1 VEKTQEYLVKTNRK
15 PCSVNVI
22 LTTDGSKTPIYIIG
36 YDPWNVNT
44 LYFRSRF
51 LIAGSEEVTLN
62 CPQSPIFLKIIIWSE
77 DNLPYQLASIKVNG
91 LARSKEQDPII
102 VFVEQ
107 FARQVGRLRPGIH
120 SEKNVPFKIEL
131 KRKIYKDNGEEHA
144 TPARIHTEQP
154 IIQVS
159 KAKFNNMTIPERIII
174 LLHEVAHNFIS
185 YDQDD
190 EVEADQHAIQLYNEL
205 GYPKIEA
212 VNAFGEIFSDT
223 DTNYERMLNLINM

>member
-1 VEKTQEYLVKTNRK
+1 VEKTQEYLVNTSRK
-15 PCSVNVI
+15 PCSINVI
-22 LTTDGSKTPIYIIG
+22 LTTNGSQIPIYIVG
-36 YDPWNVNT
+36 YDPWNPNT

-51 LIAGSEEVTLN
+51 LIEGSEEVILN
-62 CPQSPIFLKIIIWSE
+62 CPQSPISLKIIIWSE
-77 DNLPYQLASIKVNG
+77 NDLPYQVASIKVNG
-91 LARSKEQDPII
+91 LSIPKTQDPII
-102 VFVEQ
+102 IFVEK
-107 FARQVGRLRPGIH
+107 FARQVGRLRPGTH
-120 SEKNVPFKIEL
+120 SAKNVPFKIEL
-131 KRKIYKDNGEEHA
+131 KRKIYRDNGTEHP
-144 TPARIHTEQP
+144 TPARIHTELP

-159 KAKFNNMTIPERIII
+159 KAKFNNMTVPERVII

-190 EVEADQHAIQLYNEL
+190 EVEADQHAIQIYNEL

>member
-1 VEKTQEYLVKTNRK
+1 MERTQEYLVNTNRK
-15 PCSVNVI
+15 PCSVNVT
-22 LTTDGSKTPIYIIG
+22 LTTDGSQIPIYIIG
-36 YDPWNVNT
+36 YDPWNQNT

-51 LIAGSEEVTLN
+51 LITGSEEVVLN

-77 DNLPYQLASIKVNG
+77 NDRPYQIASIKVNG
-91 LARSKEQDPII
+91 LAISKSEDPII
-102 VFVEQ
+102 AFVER
-107 FARQVGRLRPGIH
+107 FARQVGRLRPGVH
-120 SEKNVPFKIEL
+120 SAKGVPFTIEL
-131 KRKIYKDNGEEHA
+131 
-144 TPARIHTEQP
+144 
-154 IIQVS
+154 
-159 KAKFNNMTIPERIII
+159 KFNNMTIPERVII

-212 VNAFGEIFSDT
+212 INAFGEIMSDT

>member
-1 VEKTQEYLVKTNRK
+1 MEKTQEYLVKTNRK
-15 PCSVNVI
+15 PCSVNLT
-22 LTTDGSKTPIYIIG
+22 LTTDGSEIPIYIIG

-77 DNLPYQLASIKVNG
+77 NNLPYQIASIKVNG
-91 LARSKEQDPII
+91 LAISKAEDPII
-102 VFVEQ
+102 VFVEK
-107 FARQVGRLRPGIH
+107 FARQVGRSRPGTY

-131 KRKIYKDNGEEHA
+131 KRKIYKDNGQEHA
-144 TPARIHTEQP
+144 TPARIHTELP
-154 IIQVS
+154 LIQVS
-159 KAKFNNMTIPERIII
+159 KAKFNNMTIPERVII
-174 LLHEVAHNFIS
+174 LLHEVSHNFIS